1 MARGRP
7 REFDTEQALEA
18 AMLLFWRHG
27 YEGTSMASISAA
39 MGINMPS
46 VYAAFGDKPALFQ
59 KALQRYLE
67 RPASYLPNALTAPTA
82 REAAERLFAGAINMV
97 MHPKHP
103 DGCLLVQG
111 ALVSGPDVDSVREE
125 LSKRRASAEL
135 AVRRRFE
142 RAIAEGD
149 LTDSVNPVQLAR
161 YVITVIWGMSVQA
174 AGGATKT
181 HLKDIAEVALQ
192 AWPQEKSKGKSQG
205 KSHSKNSR
213 LTTRAK

>member
-7 REFDTEQALEA
+7 REFDIEKALEA
-18 AMLLFWRHG
+18 AMFLFWRHG
-27 YEGTSMASISAA
+27 YEGTSMAAISEA

-46 VYAAFGDKPALFQ
+46 VYAAFGDKSALFN

-67 RPASYLPNALTAPTA
+67 RPASYLPNALIAPTA
-82 REAAERLFAGAINMV
+82 REATERLFAGAINMV

-111 ALVSGPDVDSVREE
+111 ALVSGPDVDGVKQE
-125 LSKRRASAEL
+125 LAKRRASAEL

-142 RAIAEGD
+142 QAINDGD
-149 LTDSVNPVQLAR
+149 LSDTTDPARLAR
-161 YVITVIWGMSVQA
+161 YVIAVIWGMSVQA
-174 AGGATKT
+174 AGGATRA

-192 AWPQEKSKGKSQG
+192 AWPLDKGNKATESTQ
-205 KSHSKNSR
+205 
-213 LTTRAK
+213 TPQ